1 MIGLIDQLLYEKES
15 PHPVPASL
23 FWRNESFGLDEL
35 PFDLLIDESHAM
47 RFDIS
52 DHAVENGAAVSDHVT
67 RRLRS
72 VTVTGLFTNH
82 PSNGYDYVRE
92 TSDGYE
98 LADEVDIESDEVTP
112 VTNRAQAGWTRLQK
126 IALEREPVTLY
137 TALETYVNVVITEL
151 RASRGPQDGE
161 AVKFTMTLREVREV
175 ALSGTSVTATRDTG
189 TEAGRAT
196 ASKENFGQLST
207 TVASTNNIWFEVN
220 STGAAVTEQGG

>member
-23 FWRNESFGLDEL
+23 FWRDEEFGLDEL

-82 PSNGYDYVRE
+82 PSNGVDYAQK

-98 LADEVDIESDEVTP
+98 LAQDEVDLESGELSA
-112 VTNRAQAGWTRLQK
+112 VTNRAQANWTQLQK
-126 IALEREPVTLY
+126 IASEREPVTLY

-161 AVKFTMTLREVREV
+161 AVKFTMTLREVRSV

-196 ASKENFGQLST
+196 ADKENVGMQPAQTVSSANNVYLS
-207 TVASTNNIWFEVN
+207 VD
-220 STGAAVTEQGG
+220 STGAAVTE